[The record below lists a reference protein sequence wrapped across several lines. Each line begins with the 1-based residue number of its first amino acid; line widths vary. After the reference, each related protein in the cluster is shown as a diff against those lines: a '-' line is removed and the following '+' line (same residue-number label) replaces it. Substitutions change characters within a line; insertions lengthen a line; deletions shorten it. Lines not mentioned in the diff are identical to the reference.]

1 MGSPGRTNKRMALDG
16 KPGDRTLILP
26 SAVWAAE
33 PRTIDSR
40 GETVSMQSNKAK
52 FINMYLYNI
61 NVWI

>member
-1 MGSPGRTNKRMALDG
+1 MGPPGHTNKRMALDG
-16 KPGDRTLILP
+16 KPGDRTLILL

-40 GETVSMQSNKAK
+40 GEKINMQSNKAK
-52 FINMYLYNI
+52 SINMYLYNI